1 MAFADQDTGTPPA
14 VTAETLEQWK
24 KLAHDIAVAL
34 NQGGERGM
42 DLLSGLM
49 PEWCEAVDDVN
60 AARQVFMNLAD
71 RGLRSEAMRWHADG
85 FVEVADSLSPNRPG
99 WDAWAVALADRGID
113 TPNEDEDLRAMVH
126 AVFDDLQ
133 VQNLSGRSL
142 EELLNQLRRNCIA
155 RGDIA
160 ERLTLLEA
168 IREVDAGREIWGQ
181 MIAPIRRRRA
191 GELGEEVSAA
201 IAAGDFPRL
210 DGLRGQVQSQGWGD
224 ELPGWIPL
232 ALEAAAAWEK
242 CLQSRRLHAS
252 SAAEVV
258 ESVGRLLKQ
267 DIGSSEWQTAMKAAN
282 DAKRRFE
289 RIRDQLSEAVG
300 LAGTVP
306 AIADKL
312 TKQGVAEALGHVNA
326 ATVEPL
332 RRYDEQS
339 RYAKYL
345 DRFRD
350 LERKIHA
357 LAKQAPLH
365 GGSWDETKERCRR
378 WLDHERAL
386 RVELEDLTARARIPK
401 PPSSEAA
408 LHELDQA
415 CDKVTRRV
423 KGVRTGELV
432 VIGSVVGGI
441 GLIVLTMVIVIVWSA
456 MSS

>member
-24 KLAHDIAVAL
+24 KLAHDITAAL

-49 PEWCEAVDDVN
+49 HEWCEAVEDVN
-60 AARQVFMNLAD
+60 AARRVFMNLAD
-71 RGLRSEAMRWHADG
+71 RGLRSEAMLWHADG

-99 WDAWAVALADRGID
+99 WDAWAAALADRGID
-113 TPNEDEDLRAMVH
+113 APNEDEDLRAMIH

-133 VQNLSGRSL
+133 VRDLSGRSL

-155 RGDIA
+155 RGDVA

-201 IAAGDFPRL
+201 IVAGDFPRL
-210 DGLRGQVQSQGWGD
+210 DGLRRQVQSQGWGD
-224 ELPGWIPL
+224 ELPSWIPS

-267 DIGSSEWQTAMKAAN
+267 DIGSCEWQTAMKAAN

-312 TKQGVAEALGHVNA
+312 TKQGLAESLRHVNA

-332 RRYDEQS
+332 RQFDQQS

-345 DRFRD
+345 DRFRA
-350 LERKIHA
+350 LELKIRE
-357 LAKQAPLH
+357 LVTKAPLH
-365 GGSWDETKERCRR
+365 GGSWDEIKERSHR
-378 WLDHERAL
+378 WFAHERAV
-386 RVELEDLTARARIPK
+386 RVELEDLASRARIPK
-401 PPSSEAA
+401 PPSSEVV
-408 LHELDQA
+408 LRELDQA
-415 CDKVTRRV
+415 RDQVTRREQRV
-423 KGVRTGELV
+423 RLLEWGVIGIVVGIIPLV
-432 VIGSVVGGI
+432 VIA
-441 GLIVLTMVIVIVWSA
+441 MVIVMIWSSR
-456 MSS
+456 SS